1 MGDSAHIP
9 TVPSPS
15 VIRTIDSTTNW
26 EDFQLVT
33 QTAPQTVRPADL
45 SDAAEIAA
53 IFNQGIEERVATF
66 ETHPKTTEGV
76 AGLISS
82 GALILVA
89 EGANAVVGFAKAG
102 PYDDSSA
109 YYRGINEVTLYVER
123 GARRGGVGRA
133 LLEALVSAAS
143 ERGLYKLT
151 AKIFSSNQP
160 SIALFHACGFREVGV
175 HHRHGVV
182 DGEWTDVTL
191 VERSLGEG

>member
-1 MGDSAHIP
+1 MRDSAHIP
-9 TVPSPS
+9 
-15 VIRTIDSTTNW
+15 W
-26 EDFQLVT
+26 ENSQLVT
-33 QTAPQTVRPADL
+33 ASPPQTVRLADPG
-45 SDAAEIAA
+45 DAAEIAT

-66 ETHPKTTEGV
+66 ETHPKTAEGV
-76 AGLISS
+76 GELISS

-89 EGANAVVGFAKAG
+89 EDGTGVVGFAKAG

-109 YYRGINEVTLYVER
+109 YYRGINEATLYVER

-133 LLEALVSAAS
+133 LLEALVVAAG

-160 SIALFHACGFREVGV
+160 SIALFRACGFREVGV
-175 HHRHGVV
+175 HRRHGVI
-182 DGEWTDVTL
+182 DGDWKDVTV